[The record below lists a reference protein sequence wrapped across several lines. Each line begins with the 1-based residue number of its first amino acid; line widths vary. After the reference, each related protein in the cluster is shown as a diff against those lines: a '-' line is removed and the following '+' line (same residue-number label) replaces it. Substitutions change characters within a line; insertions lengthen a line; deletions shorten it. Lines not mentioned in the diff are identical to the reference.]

1 MSKSTSEANEIL
13 SNICLTSKEE
23 RERREREDEEAEADM
38 DKVVPTPEAQLPT
51 LHTQVSFGFGDKEYE
66 RLHWIPAN
74 FGEPLKCEGLLPLEY
89 LEEEEEFFH
98 SKIPLRKIS
107 EGQNTGEMLPKL
119 FKEEEPKQ
127 EVMLKTAPRKRSV
140 SMIEEEEDQ
149 LLAFKTTEA
158 SSSLVEVKTLPSI
171 YIE

>member
-1 MSKSTSEANEIL
+1 MQEESEDIDEAWERLNNLLTQGPNLEVTSDESLQIFYFRLTSEAFRYVNMCAGGSLMSKSTSEANEIL

-51 LHTQVSFGFGDKEYE
+51 LHTLVSFGFDDKEYE

-98 SKIPLRKIS
+98 
-107 EGQNTGEMLPKL
+107 
-119 FKEEEPKQ
+119 
-127 EVMLKTAPRKRSV
+127 
-140 SMIEEEEDQ
+140 
-149 LLAFKTTEA
+149 
-158 SSSLVEVKTLPSI
+158 
-171 YIE
+171 